1 MTQLPNGSKKYLQ
14 LTGAAMEMGVLI
26 FLGLWIGKQIDKAF
40 LLTKPWFTLLFTLL
54 FLAAAIYR
62 MIRQVNS

>member
-1 MTQLPNGSKKYLQ
+1 MAQLPQGSKKYLQ

-26 FLGLWIGKQIDKAF
+26 FLGLWIGKQIDKA
-40 LLTKPWFTLLFTLL
+40 LMLSKPWFTLLFTLL
-54 FLAAAIYR
+54 FMAAAIYR